1 MARHQVR
8 RRKSAGEVI
17 LMDKFFE
24 KLGTLTAY
32 FITLAVI
39 LLFFMLVTKGLW
51 FTFQLLF

>member
-1 MARHQVR
+1 
-8 RRKSAGEVI
+8 
-17 LMDKFFE
+17 MDKFFE